1 MKTAGSIFRNEVP
14 SKAAQLAYP
23 LLAPL
28 LFAIYPALYLFTR
41 NAAMVNITS
50 LWRVLGAYTA
60 LVVVLY
66 SIFLLAYKWIGIKA
80 ANATTIVL
88 LFFNI
93 YGIVYAELVK
103 ANIVRV
109 EHLTLLPLFILLAGY
124 VIWFASRLKKK
135 NRALLWRGV
144 VIFFT
149 ILTVLTI
156 IAIIPREVKKSHI
169 DRVSRQAAAVTTG
182 VASDDFPD
190 IYYLIFD
197 EFSGFEAMR
206 QYFGTEEVE
215 PFRAFLIEN
224 GFWVAE
230 NSFGSS
236 NHTVHQMSV
245 RMNYTEYPYIQ
256 GDQPIWYAALVN
268 SRAFEFLKTK
278 GYTTIVYEEIS
289 MMHPALPDFNADY
302 LHKYNYSTDKDL
314 GILFDE
320 FGMLV
325 ADNTMLVAFDDL
337 YRAGNPGEMAHLN
350 FLRSVQ
356 EDLSHMEDIP
366 SPRFVYAHLMIP
378 HQPFIFNSDGSLVDS
393 DFYRNWNYYEGQY
406 IYTMQYIEELVSGIL
421 SNADPDRPPVIIVQS
436 DHGARI
442 REDNL
447 ELKGFPQNMLRS
459 ILFAMYL
466 PGVDTAT
473 LTQDENPV
481 NTLPIVFNHYLGE
494 NIKLQPGIPPATDQ
508 GE

>member
-1 MKTAGSIFRNEVP
+1 MKTSDSISSNAVI

-28 LFAIYPALYLFTR
+28 LFGIYPALYSFTR
-41 NAAMVNITS
+41 NAAMVNIAS
-50 LWRVLGAYTA
+50 LGRVIGAYTA

-66 SIFLLAYKWIGIKA
+66 GIFLLVYKRIWIKA
-80 ANATTIVL
+80 ANAATAAL

-93 YGIVYAELVK
+93 YGIIYLELGK
-103 ANIVRV
+103 SDLFRV

-124 VIWFASRLKKK
+124 AVWFSSRLKKK

-144 VIFFT
+144 MIVFS

-156 IAIIPREVKKSHI
+156 LAIIPREVKKA
-169 DRVSRQAAAVTTG
+169 RVERISRQAATVTTG
-182 VASDDFPD
+182 VAAANSPD

-206 QYFGTEEVE
+206 QYFKTAEVE
-215 PFRAFLIEN
+215 PFKAFLEDN

-230 NSFGSS
+230 NAFASS

-245 RMNYTEYPYIQ
+245 RMNFTEYPYIQ

-268 SRAFEFLKTK
+268 SRGVELLKSK
-278 GYTTIVYEEIS
+278 GYTTVVYEEIS

-302 LHKYNYSTDKDL
+302 LYKYNYSTDKDL

-325 ADNTMLVAFDDL
+325 ADNTMLLAFDDL

-356 EDLSHMEDIP
+356 EDLAHMEDVP

-406 IYTMQYIEELVSGIL
+406 IYSMRYIEELVTGIL
-421 SNADPDRPPVIIVQS
+421 ENADPARPPVIIVQS

-442 REDNL
+442 RENNL
-447 ELKGFPQNMLRS
+447 ELKGFPQNMLRN

-466 PGVDTAT
+466 PGADTST
-473 LTQDENPV
+473 LTQDENPA
-481 NTLPIVFNHYLGE
+481 NTLPIVFNQYLGE
-494 NIKLQPGIPPATDQ
+494 QIELLPSNPPAADQ